1 MKKVFFVLIL
11 SLLIL
16 PIANCRPVS
25 VRGHEKY
32 PAKLTA
38 NGEIK
43 VEYRFD
49 NPPDSAKP
57 SCFWWWFNSLVDK
70 KGITRDLEEF
80 KKKGMGGVVLVC
92 SGNDYGVAEMPRGPV
107 FLSPQWME
115 LFRHTLREAARL
127 GLEVGVNFGGG
138 GWDMG
143 GAWITPEL
151 NSRWFVQSELNL
163 TGPKAFMGKLP
174 LPDPRAGY
182 KSPHYGNVNH
192 YMTWPKEKM
201 DYRISSVVAFRET
214 KGASLGIERLKLLDA
229 KSNRLDG
236 SLFTPAN
243 TVMNVPLKPWTV
255 ANEDRPVA
263 TGDVVDLSSKLKGD
277 GTLEWEVPSGEWTI
291 ITTGHVATGAD
302 VRCVLPEV
310 GYVLEVDWLSRKA
323 TDLHFK
329 NLGDLLLKEAGSHA
343 GKTLKYFHT
352 DSFEDGYPNWTD
364 ELISEFKKYRGYDP
378 TPYMPVFAGRIVGD
392 AEISDRFLY
401 DYRKT
406 IADCFADNSYGR
418 FAELSHAR
426 GLKIQCEAAGPS
438 WSGTVCMDGLKNL
451 GRCDNPMGEF
461 WADGIVNNGQNLV
474 GKQTAAAA
482 HIYGRKTASAEAFT
496 GGGHW
501 QQYPAMLK
509 PIADRAFCEGINR
522 LVFHTMTSTRPH
534 DGLPGYEYGAGTHF
548 NPNVTWWNQAAGP
561 WLAYINR
568 CQAMLQSGLFVADVL
583 YYNGDWAPNLVEVKH
598 VDPSLGKGYDYDV
611 CNSEVL
617 LTRLSVKDGRIVL
630 PDGMSYRL
638 LVLPDTKFM
647 PAEVIKKIK
656 VLAEAGAIIVGQ
668 KPERDPGLHNYPQ
681 CDTEVKKMAGYLWG
695 DNTANRPFDNKVG
708 KGHVITGIRLK
719 DILLSGNLPPDFEAV
734 ETDSLTFIDYTHRT
748 THDAEIYFLA
758 NRNDRT
764 ERIKGIFRV
773 HGRHPMLWNPVSGE
787 KCQLCIFENHQGR
800 TEIPIEFQPFES
812 MFIVFPK
819 VAPEK
824 SPKNIKSFL
833 NLKPVYELTGSWSIQ
848 FNKEWL
854 YPLKGLGPEQV
865 NGAFTFS
872 TLQDWSKRP
881 EESVHYYSGS
891 ATYKKIFT
899 ISDSALVHS
908 TNIYLD
914 LGSVRETAH
923 VWLNGRDMGVLWCP
937 PFRSDIS
944 GMLKNGENNLEIEVV
959 NLWPNRL
966 IGDVS
971 LPMEQRKTRTNVIT
985 YKSNSP
991 LLPSG
996 LLGPVTLQ
1004 TIKKSQPLKENYKIG
1019 DITYCNSKTSTD

>member
-1 MKKVFFVLIL
+1 MNKIFFAIIG
-11 SLLIL
+11 SLVIPLMH
-16 PIANCRPVS
+16 PIANAQSLTVP
-25 VRGHEKY
+25 GNEKY
-32 PAKLTA
+32 SAHVSAKRDINIEHL
-38 NGEIK
+38 
-43 VEYRFD
+43 FD
-49 NPPDSAKP
+49 TPPDGAKP

-70 KGITRDLEEF
+70 PGITRDLEEF

-115 LFRHTLREAARL
+115 LYRHALDEAARL

-143 GAWITPEL
+143 GAWIPPEL
-151 NSRWFVQSELNL
+151 NSRWFVQSELKL
-163 TGPKAFMGKLP
+163 TGPQKFSGKLP
-174 LPDPRAGY
+174 VPDPRSGY
-182 KSPHYGNVNH
+182 KAPHYGNVPH

-201 DYRISSVVAFRET
+201 DYRVNSVVAFREQ
-214 KGASLGIERLKLLDA
+214 KGASLGIERLNLLDA

-236 SLFTPAN
+236 SLFTPAK
-243 TVMNVPLKPWTV
+243 TVMNGPLKPWENSTD
-255 ANEDRPVA
+255 DRPIA
-263 TGDVVDLSSKLKGD
+263 ISEVVDLTSRLNTD
-277 GTLEWEVPSGEWTI
+277 GTLEWKVPSGSWTI

-310 GYVLEVDWLSRKA
+310 GYVLEVDWFSRAA

-364 ELISEFKKYRGYDP
+364 ALIHEFKKYRGYDP
-378 TPYMPVFAGRIVGD
+378 TPFLPVFAGRIIGS
-392 AEISDRFLY
+392 AEISDRFLF

-406 IADCFADNSYGR
+406 IADCFANNSYGR

-426 GLKIQCEAAGPS
+426 GLGIQCEAAGPS

-461 WADGIVNNGQNLV
+461 WVDGVVKDGQNLV

-522 LVFHTMTSTRPH
+522 FVFHTMTSTRPE

-561 WLAYINR
+561 WLSYINR
-568 CQAMLQSGLFVADVL
+568 CQSMLQSGLFVADIL
-583 YYNGDWAPNLVEVKH
+583 YYNGDWAPNLVEPKH
-598 VDPSLGKGYDYDV
+598 VDPSSGKGYDYDV
-611 CNSEVL
+611 CNAEVL
-617 LTRLSVKDGRIVL
+617 LTRLNVKNGRIVL

-638 LVLPDTKFM
+638 LVLPDSKFM
-647 PAEVIKKIK
+647 PVEVIQKIK
-656 VLAEAGAIIVGQ
+656 ELVVAGATVVGP

-681 CDTEVKKMAGYLWG
+681 CDSVVKKTAALLWG
-695 DNTANRPFDNKVG
+695 NRTGNLPADKKVG
-708 KGHVITGIRLK
+708 KGHIITGMNLR
-719 DILLSGNLPPDFEAV
+719 DLLISDNLPPDFETIDAD
-734 ETDSLTFIDYTHRT
+734 TATFIDFIHRT
-748 THDAEIYFLA
+748 TPEAEIYFLA
-758 NRNDRT
+758 NRNNRA
-764 ERIKGIFRV
+764 EQIRGIFRV
-773 HGRHPMLWNPVSGE
+773 HDAIPELWNPVSGE
-787 KCQLCIFENHQGR
+787 KHRLAGFETDRGR
-800 TEIPIEFQPFES
+800 TSIPIDFQPYES

-819 VAPEK
+819 IVRAN
-824 SPKNIKSFL
+824 SPKRIKSFG
-833 NLKPVYELTGSWSIQ
+833 NLKPFYELSGSWIIQ
-848 FNKEWL
+848 FTKEWL
-854 YPLKGLGPEQV
+854 YPLNGLNPDQA
-865 NGAFTFS
+865 NGLFTFS
-872 TLQDWSKRP
+872 SLEDWSKRP
-881 EESVHYYSGS
+881 EEAVHHYSGT
-891 ATYKKIFT
+891 ATYQKTFSI
-899 ISDSALVHS
+899 DGSAILQ
-908 TNIYLD
+908 NAKIYLD
-914 LGSVRETAH
+914 LGSVRESAH
-923 VWLNGRDMGVLWCP
+923 VWLNGDDLGVLWLS
-937 PFRSDIS
+937 PFRTDITGRLKS
-944 GMLKNGENNLEIEVV
+944 GANSLEIEIV

-966 IGDVS
+966 IGDES
-971 LPMEQRKTRTNVIT
+971 LPQEQRKTRTNVIT
-985 YKSNSP
+985 YKSKSP

-1004 TIKKSQPLKENYKIG
+1004 VNEKP
-1019 DITYCNSKTSTD
+1019 

>member
-1 MKKVFFVLIL
+1 MKKVFFALIL
-11 SLLIL
+11 SLFIL
-16 PIANCRPVS
+16 SIANCQPSTLRS
-25 VRGHEKY
+25 NEKY
-32 PAKLTA
+32 PAKFSG
-38 NGEIK
+38 NSEIK
-43 VEYRFD
+43 TEHLFD

-70 KGITRDLEEF
+70 PGITRDLEEF
-80 KKKGMGGVVLVC
+80 NKKGMGGVVLVC

-115 LFRHTLREAARL
+115 LFRHALDEAARL

-143 GAWITPEL
+143 GAWIPPEL
-151 NSRWFVQSELNL
+151 NSRWFVQSELSL
-163 TGPKAFMGKLP
+163 TGPQTFSGKLP
-174 LPDPRAGY
+174 VPDPRSGY
-182 KSPHYGNVNH
+182 KAPHYGNVTH

-201 DYRISSVVAFRET
+201 DYRINSVVAFRET
-214 KGASLGIERLKLLDA
+214 KGATLGIERLKLLDA

-243 TVMNVPLKPWTV
+243 TVMNVPLKPWGIS
-255 ANEDRPVA
+255 NDDRPIA
-263 TGDVVDLSSKLKGD
+263 IGDVVDLSSRLKAD
-277 GTLEWEVPSGEWTI
+277 GTLDWKVPSGEWTI

-310 GYVLEVDWLSRKA
+310 GYVLEVDWFSRAA

-364 ELISEFKKYRGYDP
+364 ELIKEFKKYRGYDP
-378 TPYMPVFAGRIVGD
+378 TPYIPVFAGRIVGN

-406 IADCFADNSYGR
+406 VADCFADNSYGR
-418 FAELSHAR
+418 FAELSYAR
-426 GLKIQCEAAGPS
+426 GLGIQCEAAGPS

-461 WADGIVNNGQNLV
+461 WVDGVVSNNQNLV
-474 GKQTAAAA
+474 GKQTATAS
-482 HIYGRKTASAEAFT
+482 HIYSRKTASAEAFT

-522 LVFHTMTSTRPH
+522 LVFHTMTSTRTQ

-561 WLAYINR
+561 WLSYINR

-583 YYNGDWAPNLVEVKH
+583 YYNGDWAPNLVDVKH

-611 CNSEVL
+611 CNAEVL
-617 LTRLSVKDGRIVL
+617 LSRLSVKDGRIVL

-638 LVLPDTKFM
+638 LVLPDSKFM
-647 PAEVIKKIK
+647 PVEVIKKIK
-656 VLAEAGAIIVGQ
+656 ELVEAGATIVGPQ
-668 KPERDPGLHNYPQ
+668 PERDPGLHNYPQ
-681 CDTEVKKMAGYLWG
+681 SDTEVKKLAAYLWG
-695 DNTANRPFDNKVG
+695 ANTGNMPSDNKVG
-708 KGHVITGIRLK
+708 NGHVITGARLR
-719 DILLSGNLPPDFEAV
+719 DILLSGNLPADFEAIG
-734 ETDSLTFIDYTHRT
+734 TDTLSFIDYIHRT
-748 THDAEIYFLA
+748 TPNAEIYFLA
-758 NRNDRT
+758 NRKDRT

-773 HGRHPMLWNPVSGE
+773 SDRVPECWNPMTGE
-787 KCQLCIFENHQGR
+787 KQKLTGFDKLQGR
-800 TEIPIEFQPFES
+800 TAIPIEFQPYES

-819 VAPEK
+819 IAPEK
-824 SPKNIKSFL
+824 SPKNIRSFL
-833 NLKPVYELTGSWSIQ
+833 HLKPVYEMTGAWSIQ

-854 YPLKGLGPEQV
+854 YPLNGLSPDES
-865 NGAFTFS
+865 NGIFTFN
-872 TLQDWSKRP
+872 TLEDWSKRP
-881 EESVHYYSGS
+881 EEPVHHYSGA

-899 ISDSALVHS
+899 LADSAIVHN
-908 TNIYLD
+908 TKIYLD

-923 VWLNGRDMGVLWCP
+923 VWLNGKDMGVLWCR
-937 PFRSDIS
+937 PFRTDIS
-944 GMLKNGENNLEIEVV
+944 GILKKGENTLEIEVV

-966 IGDVS
+966 IGDES
-971 LPMEQRKTRTNVIT
+971 LPKEQRKTRTNVIS

-1004 TIKKSQPLKENYKIG
+1004 TNINY
-1019 DITYCNSKTSTD
+1019 